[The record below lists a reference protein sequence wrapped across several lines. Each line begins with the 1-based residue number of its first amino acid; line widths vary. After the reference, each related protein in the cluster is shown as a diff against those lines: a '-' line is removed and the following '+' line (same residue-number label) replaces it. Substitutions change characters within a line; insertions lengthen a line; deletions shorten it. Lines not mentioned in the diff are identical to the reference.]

1 MLRDEETLMPHLSHD
16 ELTQPVFVVLPGSS
30 RFLLTRQHLSDVTGV
45 RSCHSKGA
53 TRIPGRVAA
62 QSLYTLVSETRV

>member
-1 MLRDEETLMPHLSHD
+1 MLL
-16 ELTQPVFVVLPGSS
+16 VLPGSS

-53 TRIPGRVAA
+53 TRIPAARNCREIVSQRGWSATLHMHARAARVVP
-62 QSLYTLVSETRV
+62 Y

>member
-1 MLRDEETLMPHLSHD
+1 MPHLSHD

-53 TRIPGRVAA
+53 TRIPAA
-62 QSLYTLVSETRV
+62 RNCREIVSQHG